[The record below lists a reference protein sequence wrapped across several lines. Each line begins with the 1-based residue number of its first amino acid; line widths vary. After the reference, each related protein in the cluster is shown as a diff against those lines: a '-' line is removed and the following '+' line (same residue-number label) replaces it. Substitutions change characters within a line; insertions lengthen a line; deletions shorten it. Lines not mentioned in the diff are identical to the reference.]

1 MSKLFISIAFLLII
15 VAADQAVACDMGA
28 IETWVAAACQRDG
41 CEAKS
46 TAENLTE
53 GCDGSNCTQRYSLVR
68 PEPSRR
74 LTAVESPSKP

>member
-1 MSKLFISIAFLLII
+1 MSKLFISIALLLII
-15 VAADQAVACDMGA
+15 VAANQAVACDMDA

-53 GCDGSNCTQRYSLVR
+53 GCDGSNCTQRYSLVQ

-74 LTAVESPSKP
+74 LTAVDSPSKP